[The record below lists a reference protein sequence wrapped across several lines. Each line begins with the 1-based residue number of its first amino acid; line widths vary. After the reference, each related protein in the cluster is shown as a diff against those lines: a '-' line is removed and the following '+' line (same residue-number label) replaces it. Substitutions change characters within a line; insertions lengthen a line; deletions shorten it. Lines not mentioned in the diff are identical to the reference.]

1 MKKKRNWKDLI
12 KSLPPGLTFSQ
23 AAKRLRRDY
32 QCTRQAIF
40 KYLYRALDGRHSAQ
54 LKTRKVNPDKID
66 WRKTNVQI
74 ARELLVSRERIRFVR
89 QQAGKPKV
97 EARGRS
103 KKIIREST

>member
-1 MKKKRNWKDLI
+1 VKKKSNWKALI

-40 KYLYRALDGRHSAQ
+40 NYGYRAVDGRHFTNM
-54 LKTRKVNPDKID
+54 KTRKVNPDKID
-66 WRKTNVQI
+66 WRKSNIQI

-89 QQAGKPKV
+89 KRDGKPKV
-97 EARGRS
+97 EARGRP
-103 KKIIREST
+103 RHCE